1 MIEKAR
7 FETTRG
13 NLQKM
18 LKWISAPLDDQY
30 NKAWLNIQEGEM
42 HAVASMGQ
50 AVVSYCTFNKPF
62 VEDIEIHDDVDSSG
76 GIETII
82 NLDDVRD
89 YVDFVGG
96 DRVSVSFLGNE
107 DEKLCRK
114 MEIDGDIHVD
124 LYVPSSEADYES
136 QQTGI
141 VNLYDEDNHWHRPS
155 NDEVL
160 STRFRTKVK
169 EFERIVRVT
178 EFDDFAMSTYP
189 VAIQNG
195 EFLLDAHDENERNSI
210 QGSLDAHDV
219 EGPDVSNSYSR
230 GFAEL
235 FNNIS
240 GEVWVDIEQDAPIS
254 VVRESNDSAMQ
265 LRYTL
270 LPAQGT

>member
-1 MIEKAR
+1 MIEKAQ

-30 NKAWLNIQEGEM
+30 DKAWLNIQDDEL
-42 HAVASMGQ
+42 HAVASVGQ
-50 AVVSYCTFNKPF
+50 AVVSYCTFNEPF
-62 VEDIEIHDDVDSSG
+62 VQDINLHDSQDGDAGV
-76 GIETII
+76 ETII
-82 NLDDVRD
+82 NLEDIKD

-96 DRVSVSFLGNE
+96 ERVSVSFLGNE
-107 DEKLCRK
+107 DEQLCRK

-141 VNLYDEDNHWHRPS
+141 VNLYDEDNRWHKPS
-155 NDEVL
+155 DNEPL
-160 STRFRTKVK
+160 STRFTTKVR

-178 EFDDFAMSTYP
+178 EFDDFALSTYP
-189 VAIQNG
+189 VVIEDS
-195 EFLLDAHDENERNSI
+195 EFLLDATDENERNSI
-210 QGSLDAHDV
+210 QGSLSASEV
-219 EGPDVSNSYSR
+219 EGPDVNNSYSR

-235 FNNIS
+235 FDNIS
-240 GEVWVDIEQDAPIS
+240 GEVTVDIEQDAPMS
-254 VVRESNDSAMQ
+254 VVRSSNDDAMC

-270 LPAQGT
+270 LPTQ

>member
-1 MIEKAR
+1 MIEKAY

-30 NKAWLNIQEGEM
+30 DKAWLNIQEDEL

-50 AVVSYCTFNKPF
+50 AVVSYCTFNEPF
-62 VEDIEIHDDVDSSG
+62 VQDIEIHDDLDASAGV
-76 GIETII
+76 ETII
-82 NLDDVRD
+82 NLADVKD

-96 DRVSVSFLGNE
+96 ERVSVSFLGNE
-107 DEKLCRK
+107 DEQLCRK

-136 QQTGI
+136 QQTGV
-141 VNLYDEDNHWHRPS
+141 VNLYDSEERWCKPS
-155 NDEVL
+155 DGEPL
-160 STRFRTKVK
+160 STRFNTKVR

-178 EFDDFAMSTYP
+178 EFDDFALSTYP
-189 VAIQNG
+189 VVIDDG
-195 EFLLDAHDENERNSI
+195 EFLLDATDENERNSI
-210 QGSLDAHDV
+210 KGSLSATDV
-219 EGPDVSNSYSR
+219 EGLDVNNSYSR

-240 GEVWVDIEQDAPIS
+240 GEVTVDIEQDTPMS
-254 VVRESNDSAMQ
+254 VVRESNDNSLA
-265 LRYTL
+265 LRYLL
-270 LPAQGT
+270 LPTQ